1 MPIFEEFLILT
12 YKEKN
17 LDIIEYFSL
26 WGNEVPDYLKNLSIV
41 PNQIIIVDLPHT
53 RLRSPEG
60 GRVTEKD

>member
-41 PNQIIIVDLPHT
+41 QNSL
-53 RLRSPEG
+53 
-60 GRVTEKD
+60 